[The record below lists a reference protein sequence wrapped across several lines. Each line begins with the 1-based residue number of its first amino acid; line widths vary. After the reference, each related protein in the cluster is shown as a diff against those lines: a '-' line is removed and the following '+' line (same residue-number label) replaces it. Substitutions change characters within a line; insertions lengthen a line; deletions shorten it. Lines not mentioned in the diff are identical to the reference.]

1 MPTTLA
7 LPSGD
12 KIQLAD
18 EQDEDEA
25 LSAVMGYAESEAER
39 LNASA
44 GALQEQLEQTE
55 SKLEEL
61 SSAKELLV
69 DEVCRRKALAEDSFD
84 ASEDRNTVAALSVG
98 ELEEQLSAL
107 NPVESVE
114 NATGNEEPSGEGVY
128 SFAN

>member
-1 MPTTLA
+1 
-7 LPSGD
+7 
-12 KIQLAD
+12 
-18 EQDEDEA
+18 
-25 LSAVMGYAESEAER
+25 VMGYAESEAER

-44 GALQEQLEQTE
+44 GALQEQLEQKE

-61 SSAKELLV
+61 SSAKDLLV

-84 ASEDRNTVAALSVG
+84 ASEDCDTVAALSVG

-107 NPVESVE
+107 DPVESVK